1 MTRKRRTSLGLAAL
15 SIALLAMPL
24 VAGPTAASD
33 LTEEAAALAER
44 TALKYEGSESYR
56 VEFSQESYWSLA
68 DSLVVSSGVLLADP
82 PSRVSVEYE
91 DGGRIVSRGDSIWVY
106 VPQTNQ
112 FFSSPVDS
120 SDVTLDLAAL
130 LRRYR
135 PSSDAPFADAPA
147 GARTIQLR
155 PSGGLA
161 EPVRLLVTVNEAGG
175 TVTAITAYSTSG
187 DRTTYELLDT
197 RFNVPVPDGA
207 FNARRPPG
215 AELVR
220 GQLPGAP

>member
-1 MTRKRRTSLGLAAL
+1 MAL
-15 SIALLAMPL
+15 VSMAL
-24 VAGPTAASD
+24 VAGPAAASD
-33 LTEEAAALAER
+33 TVEEAAALAER
-44 TALKYEGSESYR
+44 TALKYERSESYR
-56 VEFSQESYWSLA
+56 VEFRQESYWSLA
-68 DSLVVSSGVLLADP
+68 DSLVISSGVLLADP
-82 PSRVSVEYE
+82 PSRISIEYE
-91 DGGRIVSRGDSIWVY
+91 DGGRIVSTGDSIWVY

-130 LRRYR
+130 LRRYE
-135 PSSDAPFADAPA
+135 PAADAPFADSPA
-147 GARTIQLR
+147 DARTVQLR
-155 PSGGLA
+155 PSRGLA
-161 EPVRLLVTVNEAGG
+161 EPVRLLVTVNETTG

-207 FNARRPPG
+207 FTARRPPG